1 MSSTLIH
8 HRTGDCRVLSKTS
21 VCTLQKIEER
31 PYGAE
36 KDLPHISVRERR
48 RLEIRVS
55 RNIVRFRTPN
65 VEIGNPPV
73 FKGTRDVWCPEDLL
87 IGALNACLMLT
98 FLYQMQRRQL
108 EVVAYESSA
117 QGTLEHHDGKHRVT
131 RILVQPRISLKSGD
145 DVEAAREAIKDT
157 VDACMISNSILA
169 AVQVDPQFNALL
181 KPAR

>member
-1 MSSTLIH
+1 MVSGRLV
-8 HRTGDCRVLSKTS
+8 DWS
-21 VCTLQKIEER
+21 VER
-31 PYGAE
+31 
-36 KDLPHISVRERR
+36 LP
-48 RLEIRVS
+48 
-55 RNIVRFRTPN
+55 
-65 VEIGNPPV
+65 
-73 FKGTRDVWCPEDLL
+73 DVD
-87 IGALNACLMLT
+87 

-117 QGTLEHHDGKHRVT
+117 QGTLEHRDGKHRVT

-169 AVQVDPQFNALL
+169 AVLVDPQFNTLL

>member
-1 MSSTLIH
+1 MEQKKTY
-8 HRTGDCRVLSKTS
+8 RTFQFGNVVAWRSEFRGILSASEHPT
-21 VCTLQKIEER
+21 
-31 PYGAE
+31 
-36 KDLPHISVRERR
+36 
-48 RLEIRVS
+48 
-55 RNIVRFRTPN
+55 

-73 FKGTRDVWCPEDLL
+73 FKGSGDVWCPEDLL

-98 FLYQMQRRQL
+98 FLYQMQRRKL

-117 QGTLEHHDGKHRVT
+117 QGTLEHRDGKHRVT

-181 KPAR
+181 KPAS